1 LLNLLVTPILKY
13 LIISA
18 ISFIVIMLLY
28 EFAVKRISF
37 LRRMFGMKP

>member
-1 LLNLLVTPILKY
+1 MIAV
-13 LIISA
+13 
-18 ISFIVIMLLY
+18 ISFTVIMLLY